1 MQRVRVAVPQTAS
14 EWADDHFYLSAES
27 SGTVGKWETL
37 PFQRAMLNA
46 MGSPDVQRV
55 DVIKSA
61 RVGATKMM
69 MAALG
74 YFLVKRKRSVA
85 FWQPTDSDRD
95 DFSKTEIEPAIRDVP
110 SWVAA
115 FPDFGKKSKLNT
127 LEYKGFIGA
136 GLWLKGGTSAKNF
149 RRISPDV
156 VMLDELDAFPL
167 DIDGEGSAD
176 SLSWKRAEVSSF
188 RKQIKVS
195 SPKEK
200 GSSQIEDSAMKA
212 KAFMRFN
219 LECPHCG
226 EFSPLEWGGPK
237 SKHGFKWTKGEPET
251 VLYHCRDCGAGWS
264 NGSLHKASIP
274 GFWRDETTGYETV
287 DGLRW
292 LKDGESCIPPRH
304 VAFHVWSAYSP
315 YTTWREIAE
324 DWITAQ
330 GDPLRLKTF
339 VNTTLGETWEAVQG
353 EQVKATQ
360 IKSRDPEPMPDVLV
374 VTLGVDTQPDRWELQ
389 WLGHC
394 LNGDKV
400 VLDYRIIP
408 GETDRLDDWKTRLSP
423 ELDNEYSINGGVL
436 KAEAIGVDTGGSSTQ
451 TAYDFCALNAG
462 RQVLAMKGVG
472 GDRPIIEL
480 KPAMNWRKKG
490 LAGWV
495 VGTNA
500 AKDMLYSLLSR
511 TDGDGRWVF
520 PDGVELPA
528 DYADQIT
535 SERRILKI
543 VAGRRSY
550 QYEKRSHSA
559 RNEALD
565 TGVYALAAFKWL
577 EIHRHLSL
585 EARSVRGPE
594 VQSTGYEMF

>member
-1 MQRVRVAVPQTAS
+1 MDVPQTAS
-14 EWADDHFYLSAES
+14 EWSDANFYLSSES

-46 MGSPDVQRV
+46 MGSPDVQRI

-74 YFLVKRKRSVA
+74 YFLVKKKRSVA

-110 SWVAA
+110 AWVSA

-136 GLWLKGGTSAKNF
+136 SLWLKGGTSAKNF

-200 GSSQIEDSAMKA
+200 GSSQIEASSLGA

-219 LECPHCG
+219 VQCPHCG
-226 EFSPLEWGGPK
+226 GFSPLEWGGPK
-237 SKHGFKWTKGEPET
+237 SRHGFKWDKGNPET
-251 VLYHCRDCGAGWS
+251 VLYYCGECGSGWP
-264 NGSLHKASIP
+264 NGGLHKASVP
-274 GFWRDETTGYETV
+274 GFWRDTTTGYETK

-292 LKDGESCIPPRH
+292 TRGGESCIPPRH

-315 YTTWREIAE
+315 YTTWREIVE
-324 DWITAQ
+324 DWIGTQ

-339 VNTTLGETWEAVQG
+339 VNTTLGETWEAVEG
-353 EQVKATQ
+353 EQIKAAQ
-360 IKSRDPEPMPDVLV
+360 IKARDQEPMPGVLV
-374 VTLGVDTQPDRWELQ
+374 VTLGVDVQPDRWELQ

-394 LNGDKV
+394 LNGDKA
-400 VLDYRIIP
+400 VLAYQILH
-408 GETDRLDDWKTRLSP
+408 GEADRLEDWKARLSP
-423 ELDNEYSINGGVL
+423 VLDREFQIGGRVL
-436 KAEAIGVDTGGSSTQ
+436 KAEAIGIDTGGSTTQ
-451 TAYDFCALNAG
+451 TTYDFCALNSG
-462 RQVLAMKGVG
+462 RQVLAMKGIG
-472 GDRPIIEL
+472 GDRPIVDL

-490 LAGWV
+490 LAGWL

-500 AKDMLYSLLSR
+500 AKDILYALLAR
-511 TDGDGRWVF
+511 ADGDSRWIF
-520 PDGVELPA
+520 PDGVELPS

-535 SERRILKI
+535 SERRVLKI
-543 VAGRRSY
+543 VRGRRSY
-550 QYEKRSHSA
+550 QYEKRSQSA

-565 TGVYALAAFKWL
+565 TGVYALAAFEWL
-577 EIHRHLSL
+577 RIHRHLNL
-585 EARSVRGPE
+585 EARAHMNSDVPHT
-594 VQSTGYEMF
+594 TGYELF